1 MKRMIFWT
9 LAAAAGAA
17 SGAALADDDT
27 GAFYVAPMLQYGV
40 LDDHRAAKDDFAGDL
55 AVGYNFAPHFSGEFN
70 YSEGSF
76 RIHDQQS
83 QKLYAY
89 TLDGMFK
96 LLPSSIIDP
105 YALLGGGELDDNVG
119 RGNGTAHTWTA
130 EGGLGAL
137 TGIGAQTG
145 SFRVQLRTEVK
156 YRREFVEA
164 SLYNPKNPGDVLYG
178 VGVQFEFGAPV
189 PPPAPKMVA
198 VAPPPPPP
206 PPAPEPPPP
215 PPPPPPPHRITL
227 GADALFA
234 FGSAQVR
241 TEGSAD
247 LDKLANDLHTTNYT
261 HIVVTGYT
269 DRIGSDAYNLRLS
282 QQRAEAVKSYLV
294 DKGVDGSKIDAEGM
308 GKANPVTKPGECGE
322 KRSKATIACLQPDRR
337 VDIEVSGLAP

>member
-1 MKRMIFWT
+1 MKRVIFWT

-55 AVGYNFAPHFSGEFN
+55 AVGYNFAPHFSGEVN

-105 YALLGGGELDDNVG
+105 YVLLGGGEMDDTVG
-119 RGNGTAHTWTA
+119 RGNGTNHTWTA

-137 TGIGAQTG
+137 TGIGSQTG
-145 SFRVQLRTEVK
+145 SFRVQLRTEAK

-206 PPAPEPPPP
+206 PPPPAPR
-215 PPPPPPPHRITL
+215 HITL
-227 GADALFA
+227 SADALFA
-234 FGSAQVR
+234 FDKAQIR
-241 TEGSAD
+241 PEGAAD
-247 LDKLANDLHTTNYT
+247 LDKLATDLQTTQF
-261 HIVVTGYT
+261 HHVHVTGYT

-282 QQRAEAVKSYLV
+282 QQRADAVKAYLV
-294 DKGVDGSKIDAEGM
+294 DKGVDGTKIETQGM
-308 GKANPVTKPGECGE
+308 GKANPVTTPGECGA

-337 VDIEVSGLAP
+337 VDIEVAGLAQ

>member
-9 LAAAAGAA
+9 LVAAAGAA

-105 YALLGGGELDDNVG
+105 YALLGGGELDDTVG

-215 PPPPPPPHRITL
+215 PPPPPPPHQSPWVPMRCLRSAVRRSGPKVRLTSTSWRTTCTRPTTPTSSSPVIRIE
-227 GADALFA
+227 
-234 FGSAQVR
+234 SAPTPTTCACR
-241 TEGSAD
+241 SSA
-247 LDKLANDLHTTNYT
+247 
-261 HIVVTGYT
+261 
-269 DRIGSDAYNLRLS
+269 R
-282 QQRAEAVKSYLV
+282 
-294 DKGVDGSKIDAEGM
+294 M
-308 GKANPVTKPGECGE
+308 P
-322 KRSKATIACLQPDRR
+322 
-337 VDIEVSGLAP
+337 